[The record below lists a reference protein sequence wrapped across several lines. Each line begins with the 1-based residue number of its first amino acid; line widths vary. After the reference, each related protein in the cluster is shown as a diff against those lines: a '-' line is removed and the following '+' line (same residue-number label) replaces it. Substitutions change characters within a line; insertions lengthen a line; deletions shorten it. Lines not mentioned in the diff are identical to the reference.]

1 MTTFCNF
8 IGQND
13 QKYVQG
19 ALHDQKDSEHDHQ
32 AKVASLVSKLAKI
45 GTFWPFLTTFGIESV
60 TRLMKIFFR
69 HFISVK
75 TTNGCTKC

>member
-13 QKYVQG
+13 QKYVQD
-19 ALHDQKDSEHDHQ
+19 ALHDQKDSKHDHQ

-60 TRLMKIFFR
+60 TRLMKIFSDILFQ
-69 HFISVK
+69 
-75 TTNGCTKC
+75 